1 MCFDFMILKYVF
13 LYLSVALCTKTETII
28 VLITFQSL
36 IIMIKKE
43 YETPKCEMLE
53 FSSFPIMT
61 SGLSPIVLGI
71 STGEDVTVD
80 SEYNP
85 W

>member
-1 MCFDFMILKYVF
+1 MILKYVF

-43 YETPKCEMLE
+43 YLQPEVAIVHLAAEQTILTG
-53 FSSFPIMT
+53 SSIVNVAGVDVAW
-61 SGLSPIVLGI
+61 SGVE
-71 STGEDVTVD
+71 EDFD
-80 SEYNP
+80 AFFN
-85 W
+85 

>member
-1 MCFDFMILKYVF
+1 MILKYVF

-53 FSSFPIMT
+53 FSSSPIMT
-61 SGLSPIVLGI
+61 SGLVIMLTDP
-71 STGEDVTVD
+71 STGEGITWD
-80 SEYNP
+80 SEFNP